1 MPLVQ
6 TNLYYKMYLKSG
18 VLMISKD
25 TILILLTT
33 LLIFGSSCSKRDEVL
48 TPNEGNSDQS
58 ITSADLKVDE
68 NGLSHAHVILRT
80 ARGNIVLKLYPKEAP
95 NSVTRFISLIQKGFY
110 DGLSFHRVEENFLIQ
125 TGDPT
130 KTGKGGSGQKL
141 KAEFNKLQHIKGTVA
156 LARDPKDPD
165 SADSQFYI
173 TLTTLTHLDSNY
185 TVFGQVVEGL
195 DLLDK
200 ISLNDKI
207 ITASLQL

>member
-1 MPLVQ
+1 
-6 TNLYYKMYLKSG
+6 
-18 VLMISKD
+18 MIFKNGLLLF
-25 TILILLTT
+25 TLFLLT
-33 LLIFGSSCSKRDEVL
+33 FSSSCSKKETII
-48 TPNEGNSDQS
+48 TPNESNSEQM
-58 ITSADLKVDE
+58 ITSSDLKVDE
-68 NGLSHAHVILRT
+68 NGLSQAQVILRT
-80 ARGNIVLKLYPKEAP
+80 ARGNIVFKLYPKDAP

-156 LARDPKDPD
+156 LARNPKDPD

-185 TVFGQVVEGL
+185 TVFGQVTEGL
-195 DLLDK
+195 ELLDQ
-200 ISLNDKI
+200 ITLNDKI